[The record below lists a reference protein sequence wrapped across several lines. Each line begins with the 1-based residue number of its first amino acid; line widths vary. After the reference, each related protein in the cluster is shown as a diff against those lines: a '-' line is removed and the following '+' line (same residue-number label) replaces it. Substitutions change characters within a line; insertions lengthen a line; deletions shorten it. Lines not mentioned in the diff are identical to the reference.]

1 MSWNAGYV
9 TDVNYTFGYYA
20 DFNPLRTAYSLAM
33 AGVVAPPVRN
43 ACELG
48 FGQGL
53 SVAIHAA
60 AQPGVQWWGTDF
72 NPAQAGFAQELAARS
87 GSGANL
93 YDQAF
98 AEFCERDDLPE
109 FEFIALHGIWSWISD
124 ENRAVIVDFVRRK
137 LAVGGVLYISYN
149 TLPGWSAAAPL
160 RHLMK
165 QHGDLKG
172 APSVKVTQRI
182 DEAFGFMDELMAAS
196 PIYMRGNPVLTERY
210 AQLKNMDRNYLA
222 HEYMNRDWRPMYFS
236 EMTDWFEPAKVSYA
250 TFANLLD
257 QQDSVNLTPDQIKLV
272 AAQEDPVFRETV
284 RDFLTSQQFRRDLWV
299 RGPRRTT
306 TLEQAELIRGKR
318 FLLTTPRAEVKLT
331 LTALQGE
338 VSLHENV
345 YGPLLNFLADH
356 QIKSFTQIEVA
367 GQAANITLPQVAA
380 AMAILTGVGTLAVVQ
395 DDKTISKARPV
406 TEKLNAALAEKS
418 RSRSEI
424 NYLASPVTGG
434 GILVNRFEQLFLTMR
449 AQGRKTSADWARGV
463 QDILASQGQQ
473 LLKDGRTLTTPEENL
488 AELEERAMAFEQRLP
503 ILRALGIA

>member
-20 DFNPLRTAYSLAM
+20 DFNPVRTSYSLAM
-33 AGVVAPPVRN
+33 AGMAARPLRN

-72 NPAQAGFAQELAARS
+72 NPAQAGFAQELAERS
-87 GSGANL
+87 GSSAKL

-98 AEFCERDDLPE
+98 AEFCGRDDLPE

-165 QHGDLKG
+165 QHGDLMG

-182 DEAFGFMDELMAAS
+182 DDAFGFMDQLMAAS
-196 PIYMRGNPVLTERY
+196 PVYMRGNPVLAERY
-210 AQLKNMDRNYLA
+210 TKLKEMDRNYLA

-236 EMTDWFEPAKVSYA
+236 EMAEWLEPAKVSYVTPA
-250 TFANLLD
+250 TLLE
-257 QQDSVNLTPDQIKLV
+257 QQDSVNLTPEQSKLV
-272 AAQEDPVFRETV
+272 TAQEDPVFRETV
-284 RDFLTSQQFRRDLWV
+284 RDFMTSQQFRRDLWL
-299 RGPRRTT
+299 RGARKLSP
-306 TLEQAELIRGKR
+306 LEQAEVIRGQR
-318 FLLTTPRAEVKLT
+318 FLLTTPRAEVKLMVT
-331 LTALQGE
+331 GMQGE
-338 VSLHENV
+338 VTLHENV
-345 YGPLLNFLADH
+345 YGPLLDFLADH

-367 GQAANITLPQVAA
+367 GQAVGLTLSQVAA
-380 AMAILTGVGTLAVVQ
+380 AIAILTGAGALAVAQ
-395 DDKTISKARPV
+395 DEKAIAKAKPAV
-406 TEKLNAALAEKS
+406 EKLNAALMQKS

-424 NYLASPVTGG
+424 GYLASPVTGG
-434 GILVNRFEQLFLTMR
+434 GIAVNRFEQLLLAIR
-449 AQGRKTSADWARGV
+449 AQGRKTPAEWAKGV
-463 QDILASQGQQ
+463 YEILAGQGQQ
-473 LLKDGRTLTTPEENL
+473 LLKEGRTLTTPEENL
-488 AELEERAMAFEQRLP
+488 AELNIKAAALEQRLP